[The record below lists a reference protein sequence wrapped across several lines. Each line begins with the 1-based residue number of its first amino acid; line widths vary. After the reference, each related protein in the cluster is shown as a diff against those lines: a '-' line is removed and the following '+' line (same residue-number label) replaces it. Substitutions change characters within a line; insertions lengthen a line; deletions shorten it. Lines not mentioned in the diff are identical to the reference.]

1 MAANAY
7 VLVNIEPA
15 MTREVVDRLNSI
27 SGAAVREVLGPYDA
41 VVELEAG
48 TVEDITEIM
57 RHRIRP
63 INGVTNTVTCLWF
76 TNRV

>member
-7 VLVNIEPA
+7 VLSNVEPA
-15 MTREVVDRLNSI
+15 RTQE
-27 SGAAVREVLGPYDA
+27 

-48 TVEDITEIM
+48 TVEDLTEIM

-76 TNRV
+76 TNI

>member
-7 VLVNIEPA
+7 ILVNIEPA
-15 MTREVVDRLNSI
+15 MTREAIDRLNTI

-41 VVELEAG
+41 VIELEAG
-48 TVEDITEIM
+48 TVEDLTQIM

-63 INGVTNTVTCLWF
+63 IRGVTNTVTCLWF
-76 TNRV
+76 TEI

>member
-15 MTREVVDRLNSI
+15 VTREVIDRLNTI

-63 INGVTNTVTCLWF
+63 IKGVTNTVTCLWF
-76 TNRV
+76 TDV